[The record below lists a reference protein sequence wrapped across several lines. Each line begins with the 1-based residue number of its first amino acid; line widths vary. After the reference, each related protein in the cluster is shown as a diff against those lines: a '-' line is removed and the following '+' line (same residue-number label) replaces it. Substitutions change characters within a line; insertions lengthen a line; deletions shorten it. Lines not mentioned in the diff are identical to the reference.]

1 MAEVVATIEG
11 RLKELEEE
19 KAELQRYMQLDKQ
32 RRALEYAMLDKEL
45 QELTKQLE
53 KVGWQAHYNIHCICC
68 HVLGPLSHPPTAPP
82 SLSV

>member
-53 KVGWQAHYNIHCICC
+53 KVGW
-68 HVLGPLSHPPTAPP
+68 PTARVALPGCYLLP
-82 SLSV
+82 